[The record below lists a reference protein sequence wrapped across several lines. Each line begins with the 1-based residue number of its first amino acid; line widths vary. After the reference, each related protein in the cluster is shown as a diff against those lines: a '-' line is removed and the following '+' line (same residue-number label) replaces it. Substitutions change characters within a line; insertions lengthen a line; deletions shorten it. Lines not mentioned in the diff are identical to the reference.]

1 MVRNNIM
8 GKTIKIGLLGSGTV
22 GSGVVEVLKKNVD
35 EISQKAGTE
44 IEIKKILV
52 RDLKKKRPH
61 LEGMELTDDINDILK
76 DEDIDIIVELMGGLH
91 PAREYMLRAMKA
103 GKHVVTANKDV
114 VAQFGK
120 DMFDAAKEN
129 RVEFLFEAS
138 VGGGIPIITPLKES
152 LTANRITEVMGIVN
166 GTTNYMLTQMTNCG
180 NDYETALREAQELG
194 YAEANPAA
202 DVEGYD
208 AARKVAILAS
218 LAFSTRVTLD
228 DVSVEGITHITPQD
242 IEYAKELGYV
252 IKLLAIAND
261 SEKGVDVRVHPA
273 FLKKDHPLASVNDVF
288 NAIFIKGNAIG
299 EAMFYGQG
307 AGSLP
312 TASAVVADIITVA
325 REIVKGIYAAVDCS
339 AFQVKPF
346 CPLEETESSYYIR
359 LLVADQP
366 GVLGTIATVFGD
378 QGVSLKSVIQTQR
391 VKDQAEIVVVTH
403 HVYHKQ
409 LLKAEQ
415 VLLNL
420 PVVTTISNVI
430 RVETKKGEV

>member
-1 MVRNNIM
+1 M
-8 GKTIKIGLLGSGTV
+8 GKTIKLGLLGSGTV

>member
-1 MVRNNIM
+1 M

-120 DMFDAAKEN
+120 DMFDAAKKN

-202 DVEGYD
+202 DVEGFD

>member
-1 MVRNNIM
+1 M

-325 REIVKGIYAAVDCS
+325 REIVKGLYAAVDCS

>member
-1 MVRNNIM
+1 M

-420 PVVTTISNVI
+420 PVVTKISNVI

>member
-1 MVRNNIM
+1 M

>member
-1 MVRNNIM
+1 M

-35 EISQKAGTE
+35 EISEKAGTA

-52 RDLKKKRPH
+52 RDLKKKRPQ
-61 LEGMELTDDINDILK
+61 LEGMELTDDINEILK

-202 DVEGYD
+202 DVEGFD

-252 IKLLAIAND
+252 IKLLDIAND

-339 AFQVKPF
+339 AFQVKQF

>member
-1 MVRNNIM
+1 M

-35 EISQKAGTE
+35 EISQKAGTG

>member
-1 MVRNNIM
+1 M

-35 EISQKAGTE
+35 EISQKSGTE

-120 DMFDAAKEN
+120 DMFGAAKEN

-218 LAFSTRVTLD
+218 LAFNTRVTLD

-273 FLKKDHPLASVNDVF
+273 FLKKAHPLASVNDVF

>member
-1 MVRNNIM
+1 M

-52 RDLKKKRPH
+52 RDLNKKRPQ
-61 LEGMELTDDINDILK
+61 LEGMDLTDDINDIIK
-76 DEDIDIIVELMGGLH
+76 DEDIDIIVELMGGIH

-120 DMFDAAKEN
+120 DMFDAAKKN

-202 DVEGYD
+202 DVEGFD

-339 AFQVKPF
+339 AFQVKPL

>member
-1 MVRNNIM
+1 M

-35 EISQKAGTE
+35 EISEKAGTA

-52 RDLKKKRPH
+52 RDLKKKRPQ
-61 LEGMELTDDINDILK
+61 LEGMELTDDINEILK

-202 DVEGYD
+202 DVEGFD

-339 AFQVKPF
+339 AFQVKQF